1 MGMRGIAWG
10 IVFGAFA
17 WGVLIGAALA
27 WGRR

>member
-1 MGMRGIAWG
+1 MGMRGIVWG
-10 IVFGAFA
+10 IVLGAFL